1 MRRSTVSHTDAFN
14 PGQADRSMLDRAIEL
29 ALANEARGGLPV
41 GAVIGLDDRII
52 AEGVSEVP
60 GPPYHPGRHAEM
72 QALAQ
77 VPIELWPRAA
87 AMTVVT
93 TLEPCLMCFGA
104 CLLHGIGRIVFGA
117 IDVRGGA
124 RFIRPHL
131 PPYYAS
137 TGGPAWIGPLDP
149 VRCDPLYQRTD
160 QAFAVLPCG
169 IPEHGSAKESR

>member
-1 MRRSTVSHTDAFN
+1 VIAAGHDPLERELLA
-14 PGQADRSMLDRAIEL
+14 RAIEL

-41 GAVIGLDDRII
+41 GALVALDGRII
-52 AEGVSEVP
+52 AEGASEVP

-72 QALAQ
+72 QALAR
-77 VPIELWPRAA
+77 VDIELWPHAA
-87 AMTVVT
+87 RMVVVT

-117 IDVRGGA
+117 LDRRGGA
-124 RFIRPHL
+124 GYIRPHL

-149 VRCDPLYQRTD
+149 STCDPLYQRTD
-160 QAFAVLPCG
+160 LAFAKLPCG
-169 IPEHGSAKESR
+169 IPSA

>member
-1 MRRSTVSHTDAFN
+1 
-14 PGQADRSMLDRAIEL
+14 
-29 ALANEARGGLPV
+29 
-41 GAVIGLDDRII
+41 VIGLDDRIV
-52 AEGVSEVP
+52 AEGTSVVP
-60 GPPYHPGRHAEM
+60 GPPYHPGRHAEI

-77 VPIELWPRAA
+77 VAVELWPRAA
-87 AMTVVT
+87 QMTVVS
-93 TLEPCLMCFGA
+93 TLEPCVMCYGA

-149 VRCDPLYQRTD
+149 ARCDPLYQRTD
-160 QAFAVLPCG
+160 RAFGKLPCG
-169 IPEHGSAKESR
+169 IVKND

>member
-1 MRRSTVSHTDAFN
+1 MHQPDLETIFERELLA
-14 PGQADRSMLDRAIEL
+14 RAIEI

-41 GAVIGLDDRII
+41 GAVIALDGRII
-52 AEGVSEVP
+52 AQGGSEVP

-72 QALAQ
+72 QALSH
-77 VPIELWPRAA
+77 VDIKLWPHAA
-87 AMTVVT
+87 HMLVVT

-117 IDVRGGA
+117 IDRRGGA
-124 RFIRPHL
+124 GYIRPHL

-149 VRCDPLYQRTD
+149 LTCDPLYQRTD
-160 QAFAVLPCG
+160 LAFAKLPCG
-169 IPEHGSAKESR
+169 IPST